1 MAKSGCGTVE
11 HVRMIVW
18 LPRPQSVMVSALD
31 DCDSIDLDVAKLSDD
46 VGNATFTLDSFC
58 LAVKELST
66 DSQLACGVQ
75 RDMSHFHLF
84 C

>member
-31 DCDSIDLDVAKLSDD
+31 DCDSIDLDVDKLSDD
-46 VGNATFTLDSFC
+46 VGNATLPLIRFAWLSNSCPRTASLR
-58 LAVKELST
+58 AVSK
-66 DSQLACGVQ
+66 GI
-75 RDMSHFHLF
+75 
-84 C
+84 